1 MAYELVETKNGRYSV
16 DWDVVWRIIR
26 SYSRAGNQLD
36 CARVVRESQ
45 TTVNP
50 MSWGLPDLQYVDVD
64 WEKVRQDTQ
73 AETLTRSVQ
82 MVKEFERSAE
92 SVAYQ
97 LKALISETKR
107 LQDRFH
113 NFMKMV
119 SQDAYR
125 ELEKSVATYG
135 NIVEGLKWVRDLS
148 ATILV
153 GLGTGGVGV
162 GAAALGTGAG
172 TLIKTWGKYEDTG
185 SVGLATVEA
194 ATGVVFTFIPAVGGV
209 SVSGGVKAVKAVISA
224 SADTYRGILEGKP
237 LGQSILTGSLQLA
250 APAVGELAKS
260 DLVQGVLART
270 AVPVATKLLGPLPGM
285 DQLTA
290 SVASKVSEELFKKG
304 GKGVIGWAMNGPKAS
319 QPSDDTSE
327 LADYLTFEDDA
338 LVKLAIV
345 DMAKGVA
352 RSSW

>member
-1 MAYELVETKNGRYSV
+1 MAYDLVETTNGQFAV
-16 DWDVVWRIIR
+16 DWDVIWRILR
-26 SYSRAGNQLD
+26 NYCRAGNQLD

-45 TTVNP
+45 TTANP
-50 MSWGLPDLQYVDVD
+50 MTWGLPDLQYVDVD
-64 WEKVRQDTQ
+64 WDKVRQDTQ
-73 AETLTRSVQ
+73 TEMLARSMQ
-82 MVKEFERSAE
+82 IVKDFERSAD

-97 LKALISETKR
+97 LKAMISETGR

-125 ELEKSVATYG
+125 EIEKSVATYG
-135 NIVEGLKWVRDLS
+135 SIVEGLKWVRDLS

-153 GLGTGGVGV
+153 GLGTGGVGA
-162 GAAALGTGAG
+162 GAAVLGTGAG
-172 TLIKTWGKYEDTG
+172 TLIKTVGKYEDTG

-194 ATGVVFTFIPAVGGV
+194 ATGVVFTFIPAARGV
-209 SVSGGVKAVKAVISA
+209 SVSGGMKVVKAVISA
-224 SADTYRGILEGKP
+224 SADTYRGVLEGKP
-237 LGQSILTGSLQLA
+237 LGQSIMNGSLQLA
-250 APAVGELAKS
+250 SPAVGELAKS
-260 DLVQGVLART
+260 DLVRGILAKT
-270 AVPVATKLLGPLPGM
+270 AVPVMTQLLGSTPGIE
-285 DQLTA
+285 QLTG

-304 GKGVIGWAMNGPKAS
+304 GKAVIGWAMSGPKAS
-319 QPSDDTSE
+319 QPSDGTSE

-352 RSSW
+352 RSTW